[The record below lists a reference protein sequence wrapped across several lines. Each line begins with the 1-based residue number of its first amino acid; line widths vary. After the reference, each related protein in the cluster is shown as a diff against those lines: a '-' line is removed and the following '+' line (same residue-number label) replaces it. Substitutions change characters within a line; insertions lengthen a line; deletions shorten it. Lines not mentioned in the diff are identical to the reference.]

1 MAVMTKSSVLLC
13 NPLFL
18 NQSAEERE
26 SSSPYFPLGLLYL
39 AAYIRERG
47 HEVSVFDGTFASGEE
62 EFVNALQVLDPDIVG
77 ITALMPTKSA
87 ALRLAE
93 IAKEAGKRV
102 IIGGP
107 DPTYD
112 PKAYLKYPQVDIV
125 VHHEGEITLVVLLD
139 LLGKGQLTAEN
150 LQNEPGIAFRD
161 DDGRPV
167 VNPPRPYI
175 QELDSLPFPAR
186 DLIDMEK
193 YLETWREQ
201 NGYTSLTLSTSRGC
215 PYGCEWCSDAV
226 HGQGYRQRSPENVTA
241 ELKQLKATYEIDRL
255 RVVDDVDG
263 IDRDWLEEW
272 ARTAEAQNAVIPFE
286 ALNDLER
293 QDIPMLDV
301 RDSL

>member
-1 MAVMTKSSVLLC
+1 MAKVLLC

-18 NQSAEERE
+18 NKSAEERE

-47 HEVSVFDGTFASGEE
+47 HQVAVFDGTFADGEGDFIRALE
-62 EFVNALQVLDPDIVG
+62 EMEPDVVG
-77 ITALMPTKSA
+77 LTALMPTKEA
-87 ALRLAE
+87 ALSLAT
-93 IAKEAGKRV
+93 IAQESGKTV
-102 IIGGP
+102 LIGGP

-112 PKAYLKYPQVDIV
+112 PESYLKHPQVDIV
-125 VHHEGEITLVVLLD
+125 VHHEGEISLVVLLD
-139 LLGKGQLTAEN
+139 LFEKGMLTAEY
-150 LQNEPGIAFRD
+150 LKNEPGIAYRD
-161 DDGRPV
+161 ENGRAV
-167 VNPPRPYI
+167 VNPPRSYI
-175 QELDSLPFPAR
+175 EDLDSLPFPAR
-186 DLIDMEK
+186 DLIDMDK
-193 YLETWREQ
+193 YLDTWREQ
-201 NGYTSLTLSTSRGC
+201 NGYASLTLATARGC
-215 PYGCEWCSDAV
+215 PYGCEWCRDAV
-226 HGQGYRQRSPENVTA
+226 HGQEYRQRSPENVVA

-272 ARTAEAQNAVIPFE
+272 AKTAEAQEAIIPFE

>member
-1 MAVMTKSSVLLC
+1 
-13 NPLFL
+13 
-18 NQSAEERE
+18 
-26 SSSPYFPLGLLYL
+26 
-39 AAYIRERG
+39 
-47 HEVSVFDGTFASGEE
+47 
-62 EFVNALQVLDPDIVG
+62 
-77 ITALMPTKSA
+77 
-87 ALRLAE
+87 
-93 IAKEAGKRV
+93 
-102 IIGGP
+102 
-107 DPTYD
+107 
-112 PKAYLKYPQVDIV
+112 
-125 VHHEGEITLVVLLD
+125 
-139 LLGKGQLTAEN
+139 
-150 LQNEPGIAFRD
+150 
-161 DDGRPV
+161 
-167 VNPPRPYI
+167 
-175 QELDSLPFPAR
+175 
-186 DLIDMEK
+186 MEK

>member
-1 MAVMTKSSVLLC
+1 MANVLLC

-26 SSSPYFPLGLLYL
+26 ASSPYFPLGLLYL

-47 HEVSVFDGTFASGEE
+47 HQVAVFDGTFTEGEAD
-62 EFVNALQVLDPDIVG
+62 FVRVLAEIRPDVVG
-77 ITALMPTKSA
+77 LTALMPTKEA
-87 ALRLAE
+87 ALRLAQ
-93 IAKEAGKRV
+93 IAKEAGKTV
-102 IIGGP
+102 FIGGP

-112 PKAYLKYPQVDIV
+112 PKAYLEYPQVDIV

-139 LLGKGQLTAEN
+139 LLEKGQLTAEY
-150 LQNEPGIAFRD
+150 LQEEPGIAFRD
-161 DDGRPV
+161 KDGRFI
-167 VNPPRPYI
+167 VNRPRPYI
-175 QELDSLPFPAR
+175 QDLDSLPFPAR
-186 DLIDMEK
+186 DLIDMDK

-201 NGYTSLTLSTSRGC
+201 NGYSSLTLATSRGC
-215 PYGCEWCSDAV
+215 PYGCEWCQDAV
-226 HGQGYRQRSPENVTA
+226 YGQDYRQRSPENVTA

-263 IDRDWLEEW
+263 IDRTWLEEW
-272 ARTAEAQNAVIPFE
+272 AKTAEAQEAVIPFE

>member
-1 MAVMTKSSVLLC
+1 MANVLLC

-39 AAYIRERG
+39 AAYVRERG
-47 HEVSVFDGTFASGEE
+47 HQVAVFDGTFAEGEADFVKALE
-62 EFVNALQVLDPDIVG
+62 EINPDIVG
-77 ITALMPTKSA
+77 LTALMPTKEA

-93 IAKEAGKRV
+93 MAQEAGKTV
-102 IIGGP
+102 LIGGP

-112 PKAYLKYPQVDIV
+112 PKAYLAHPQVDIV

-139 LLGKGQLTAEN
+139 LLEKGNLTADS
-150 LQNEPGIAFRD
+150 LKDEPGIAFRD
-161 DDGRPV
+161 EDGRAI

-175 QELDSLPFPAR
+175 QDLDSLPFPAR
-186 DLIDMEK
+186 DLVDMDK
-193 YLETWREQ
+193 YLDAWREQ
-201 NGYTSLTLSTSRGC
+201 NGYASLTLATSRGC
-215 PYGCEWCSDAV
+215 PYGCEWCSEAV
-226 HGQGYRQRSPENVTA
+226 HGQEFRQRSPENVVA

-263 IDRDWLEEW
+263 IDREWLEEW
-272 ARTAEAQNAVIPFE
+272 AKTAEAQETVIPFE